1 MNNKFDVLK
10 DRSIMIV
17 DDDELTRM
25 ALNSGFKRYC
35 KHFYVAVD
43 GMDGLDK
50 FKKNNIDL
58 IITDIHMPNL
68 NGLDMMNEIL
78 KLKPDQSFIVVTS
91 FDTDENLFES
101 MKKGAISFIKKPIMM
116 ENLQNAVVMALFKI
130 EEKIIKL
137 SDEITVNISKE
148 KIYKNGE
155 EIYLS
160 KLENAIFWLLCFN
173 IENLVSYEMMEDFA
187 YDGNSVKIGTIHTV
201 IMRIKKQLNDI
212 NLINISGSGYI
223 LRKNSF

>member
-10 DRSIMIV
+10 DRSIMVV

-25 ALNSGFKRYC
+25 AVSGGLKRYC
-35 KHFYVAVD
+35 ENFYTAS
-43 GMDGLDK
+43 DGLDGLEK
-50 FKKNNIDL
+50 FKKHRIDL
-58 IITDIHMPNL
+58 IITDIHMPNF

-78 KLKPDQSFIVVTS
+78 KLKPDQTFIVVTS

-116 ENLQNAVVMALFKI
+116 ENLQNDVVMALFKI
-130 EEKIIKL
+130 EDKVIKL
-137 SDEITVNISKE
+137 NDCIIVNVTKE

-155 EIYLS
+155 EVYLS

-173 IENLVSYEMMEDFA
+173 IENLVSYDMIEDFA

-212 NLINISGSGYI
+212 NLSNISGSGYV
-223 LRKNSF
+223 LKKA

>member
-10 DRSIMIV
+10 EYNIMVV

-25 ALNSGFKRYC
+25 AVSSGLKRYC
-35 KHFYVAVD
+35 ESFYVAI
-43 GMDGLDK
+43 DGLDGLEK
-50 FKKNNIDL
+50 FKKNRIDL
-58 IITDIHMPNL
+58 IITDIHMPNF

-78 KLKPDQSFIVVTS
+78 KLKPEQNFIVVTS
-91 FDTDENLFES
+91 FDTDQNLFES

-116 ENLQNAVVMALFKI
+116 DNLQNAVVMALFKTQ
-130 EEKIIKL
+130 EKIINL
-137 SDEITVNISKE
+137 NNEIVVNISKE
-148 KIYKNGE
+148 KIYKNAK

-160 KLENAIFWLLCFN
+160 KLENSIFWLLCFN
-173 IENLVSYEMMEDFA
+173 IDNLVTYEMIEDYA

-212 NLINISGSGYI
+212 NLSNVSGSGYVLTKI
-223 LRKNSF
+223 K

>member
-10 DRSIMIV
+10 DRSIMVV

-25 ALNSGFKRYC
+25 AVSGGLKRYC
-35 KHFYVAVD
+35 ENFYTAS
-43 GMDGLDK
+43 DGLDGLEK
-50 FKKNNIDL
+50 FKKNHIDL
-58 IITDIHMPNL
+58 IITDIHMPNF

-78 KLKPDQSFIVVTS
+78 KLKPDQTFIVVTS

-130 EEKIIKL
+130 EDKVIKL
-137 SDEITVNISKE
+137 NDCIIVNVTKE

-155 EIYLS
+155 EVYLS
-160 KLENAIFWLLCFN
+160 KL
-173 IENLVSYEMMEDFA
+173 
-187 YDGNSVKIGTIHTV
+187 
-201 IMRIKKQLNDI
+201 
-212 NLINISGSGYI
+212 
-223 LRKNSF
+223 

>member
-10 DRSIMIV
+10 DRSIMVV

-25 ALNSGFKRYC
+25 AVSGGLKRYC
-35 KHFYVAVD
+35 ENFYTAS
-43 GMDGLDK
+43 DGLDGLEK
-50 FKKNNIDL
+50 FKKHRIDL
-58 IITDIHMPNL
+58 IITDIHMPNF

-78 KLKPDQSFIVVTS
+78 KLKPDQTFIVVTS

-130 EEKIIKL
+130 EDKVIKL
-137 SDEITVNISKE
+137 NDCIIVNVTKE

-155 EIYLS
+155 EVYLS
-160 KLENAIFWLLCFN
+160 KLENTIFWLLCFN
-173 IENLVSYEMMEDFA
+173 IENLVSYDMIEDFA

-212 NLINISGSGYI
+212 NLSNISGSGYV
-223 LRKNSF
+223 LKKA

>member
-10 DRSIMIV
+10 DRSIMVV

-25 ALNSGFKRYC
+25 AVSGGLKRYC
-35 KHFYVAVD
+35 ENFYTAS
-43 GMDGLDK
+43 DGLDGLEK
-50 FKKNNIDL
+50 FKKNHIDL
-58 IITDIHMPNL
+58 IITDIHMPNF

-78 KLKPDQSFIVVTS
+78 KLKPDQTFIVVTS

-130 EEKIIKL
+130 EDKVIKL
-137 SDEITVNISKE
+137 NDCIIVNVTKE

-155 EIYLS
+155 EVYLS

-173 IENLVSYEMMEDFA
+173 IENLVSYDMIEDFA
-187 YDGNSVKIGTIHTV
+187 YDGSSVKIGTIHTV

-212 NLINISGSGYI
+212 NLSNISGSGYV
-223 LRKNSF
+223 LKKA

>member
-10 DRSIMIV
+10 DRSIMVV

-25 ALNSGFKRYC
+25 AVSGGLKRYC
-35 KHFYVAVD
+35 ENFYTAS
-43 GMDGLDK
+43 DGLDGLEK
-50 FKKNNIDL
+50 FKKNHIDL
-58 IITDIHMPNL
+58 IITDIHMPNF

-78 KLKPDQSFIVVTS
+78 KLKPDQTFIVVTS
-91 FDTDENLFES
+91 FDTDKNLFES

-130 EEKIIKL
+130 EDKVIKL
-137 SDEITVNISKE
+137 NDCIIVNVTKE

-155 EIYLS
+155 EVYLS

-173 IENLVSYEMMEDFA
+173 IENLVSYDMIEDFA

-212 NLINISGSGYI
+212 NLSNISGSGYV
-223 LRKNSF
+223 LKKA

>member
-1 MNNKFDVLK
+1 MNNKFDVLR

-25 ALNSGFKRYC
+25 ALNGGLKRYC

-50 FKKNNIDL
+50 FKQNNIDL

-201 IMRIKKQLNDI
+201 IMRIKKQLSDI

>member
-10 DRSIMIV
+10 DRSIMVV

-25 ALNSGFKRYC
+25 AVSGGLKRYC
-35 KHFYVAVD
+35 ENFYTAS
-43 GMDGLDK
+43 DGLDGLEK
-50 FKKNNIDL
+50 FKKHRIDL
-58 IITDIHMPNL
+58 IITDIHMPNF

-78 KLKPDQSFIVVTS
+78 KLKPDQTFIVVTS

-130 EEKIIKL
+130 EDKVIKL
-137 SDEITVNISKE
+137 NDCIIVNVTKE

-155 EIYLS
+155 EVYLS

-173 IENLVSYEMMEDFA
+173 IENLVSYDMIEDFA

-212 NLINISGSGYI
+212 NLSNISGSGYV
-223 LRKNSF
+223 LKKA